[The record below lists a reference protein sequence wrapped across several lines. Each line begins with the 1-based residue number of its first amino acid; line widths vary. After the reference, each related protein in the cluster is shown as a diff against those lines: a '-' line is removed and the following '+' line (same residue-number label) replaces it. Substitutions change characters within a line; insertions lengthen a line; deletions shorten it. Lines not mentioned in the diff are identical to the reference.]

1 MAAAGGAAPCNST
14 SGKATLDKSLDSQ
27 FNQDGTRP
35 PPGEVGARGA
45 SAPRTATRPESGIV
59 SSRTAWWLP
68 PPSVMAAG
76 KTTSLAQ
83 VVPSS
88 MKIVRTV
95 YAEGQQQREP
105 QRKVVRCFEDFF
117 LFAFHLLSGLE
128 PFLSISQSVSLG
140 ERPVVILWDRMQ
152 DLRTKDEETKADR
165 MR

>member
-59 SSRTAWWLP
+59 SSKTAWWRP

-76 KTTSLAQ
+76 KTTSLVQ

-88 MKIVRTV
+88 MRIVKTV
-95 YAEGQQQREP
+95 YAEGQPQKEL
-105 QRKVVRCFEDFF
+105 QRKVV
-117 LFAFHLLSGLE
+117 
-128 PFLSISQSVSLG
+128 
-140 ERPVVILWDRMQ
+140 
-152 DLRTKDEETKADR
+152 
-165 MR
+165 